1 MKVNIKATL
10 LRDLQQAKPLF
21 WIHATQN
28 EAESEL
34 ATPAGIEDARRRLQ
48 RFAPYFAAVYP
59 ETRAQAGLI
68 ESPLLEIPRFREALQ
83 AESAV
88 SLGGRLF
95 LKGDH
100 ALPISGSIKARG
112 GIYEV
117 LVLAERIA
125 LQSGLLRP
133 EEDYSRLAEPAFRDL
148 FHQYAVAVGS
158 TGNLGLS
165 IGIISAK
172 LGFRVTVHMSAD
184 ARQWKKDMLRAKG
197 AVVVEHQGDFQMAVE
212 EGRKQAALDPKCH
225 FVDDENSFDLF
236 YGYSVAGKRTA
247 EQLHAAG
254 VTVDEGHPLFVYL
267 PCGVGGGPGGV
278 TYGLKH
284 EFGANVHCVFV
295 EPAQSPCMLLGLAS
309 GLHDGISVQDISLSG
324 KTGMDGLAVGRPS
337 KLIGRIIGHRLDGIY
352 TLAEETPY
360 HYLRQLWESEAIAVE
375 PSAAASLPGYR
386 LVQEDRH
393 YAKRFTKEQW
403 KNSTHIAWSTGGSMV
418 PHEEMEA
425 YRAKG
430 KEY

>member
-1 MKVNIKATL
+1 MKYNIEATL
-10 LRDLQQAKPLF
+10 FQKLQQASPLF
-21 WIHATQN
+21 WINPSQSET
-28 EAESEL
+28 ESET
-34 ATPAGIEDARRRLQ
+34 ASSEGIEDARQRLQ
-48 RFAPYFAAVYP
+48 RFAAYFSAVYP
-59 ETRAQAGLI
+59 ETRDQKGLI
-68 ESPLLEIPRFREALQ
+68 ESPLIEIPRFREALQ
-83 AESAV
+83 AESATT
-88 SLGGRLF
+88 LQGRLF

-117 LVLAERIA
+117 LVLAEKIA

-133 EEDYSRLAEPAFRDL
+133 EDDYSILAEPKFREL

-184 ARQWKKDMLRAKG
+184 ARQWKKDMLRSKG
-197 AVVVEHQGDFQMAVE
+197 AQVVEHKGDFQMAVE
-212 EGRKQAALDPKCH
+212 EGRKQAAQDPTCH
-225 FVDDENSFDLF
+225 FVDDENSHTLF
-236 YGYSVAGKRTA
+236 YGYSVAGRRTA
-247 EQLHAAG
+247 EQLKVAG
-254 VTVDEGHPLFVYL
+254 ITVDESHPLFVYL

-278 TYGLKH
+278 TYGLKQ

-309 GLHDGISVQDISLSG
+309 GLHDGISVQDIGLSG

-360 HYLRQLWESEAIAVE
+360 RYLLKCWETEGIALE
-375 PSAAASLPGYR
+375 PSAAASLPGFQI
-386 LVQEDRH
+386 VQEDSN
-393 YAKRFTKEQW
+393 YTKRFSPEQW
-403 KNSTHIAWSTGGSMV
+403 QNATHVAWATGGSMV
-418 PHEEMEA
+418 PNDEMEA

-430 KEY
+430 KL